1 MSANRSFSSTATLFN
16 GYVRLPRRPPASADE
31 SNNINADILRRRQN
45 AWYMENC
52 GKIHR
57 CSGPVVGPIPPA
69 AKGKQV
75 SDEEIARIYNYMI
88 SSIPHEDSE

>member
-31 SNNINADILRRRQN
+31 INNNHADILRRHQN
-45 AWYMENC
+45 EWYIH

-57 CSGPVVGPIPPA
+57 CNGPVVGPIPPA

-88 SSIPHEDSE
+88 SSI